1 MGYYLLYW
9 SDLALRASSLIIRN
23 INGNKNWASFQ
34 LLNRPNSKCIRIYL
48 TKRRHQK
55 LELRIFDNKSG
66 NEQDLN
72 KQGKAIK

>member
-34 LLNRPNSKCIRIYL
+34 LLNRTNSKCIRIYL

-55 LELRIFDNKSG
+55 LELRIFDNKRG